1 MYGGHCPLTKK
12 PTNRSFSP
20 KLMRLITIPISHYCE
35 KVRWALD
42 YLKISYVEECH
53 SPPFHLLV
61 APRFGGKTT
70 PILTTKDGIFLD
82 STDCLKYLDSIA
94 SVDKKLYPN
103 QVELRQKVEELEEL
117 FDEQLGVLTR
127 LWGYSHTIN
136 DPKLIK
142 QAWCRNVPWIERA
155 LFPVVFPKTR
165 TLACKKFNITPESN
179 IETREK
185 IKQIFEQVSNILAD
199 GRRYLVGDKLSA
211 ADITFAALA
220 APTIA
225 PPEHPA
231 TRGSVDNFPVNMA
244 KEINQFRKTPA
255 GQFVLRLYRERN

>member
-1 MYGGHCPLTKK
+1 
-12 PTNRSFSP
+12 
-20 KLMRLITIPISHYCE
+20 MRLITIPISHYCE

-42 YLKISYVEECH
+42 HLKISYIEECH

-61 APRFGGKTT
+61 TPRFGGKTT
-70 PILTTKDGIFLD
+70 PILVTKDGTFVD

-94 SVDKKLYPN
+94 SEDSKLYPN
-103 QVELRQKVEELEEL
+103 KVELRQETEELEEL
-117 FDEQLGVLTR
+117 FDEKLGISTR

-136 DPKLIK
+136 NPKLVQK
-142 QAWCRNVPWIERA
+142 AWCRNVPWIERT

-165 TLACKKFNITPESN
+165 DLACKKFNITSESTV
-179 IETREK
+179 EACGK
-185 IKQIFEQVSNILAD
+185 IQEIFEQVSDILAD

-231 TRGSVDNFPVNMA
+231 SRGSLNNFPVSMA
-244 KEINQFRKTPA
+244 KEVNKFRKTPA
-255 GQFVLRLYRERN
+255 GQFVLRLYQERNN

>member
-1 MYGGHCPLTKK
+1 
-12 PTNRSFSP
+12 
-20 KLMRLITIPISHYCE
+20 MRLITIPISHYCE

-70 PILTTKDGIFLD
+70 PILITKDATFID

-94 SVDKKLYPN
+94 SENKKLYPN
-103 QVELRQKVEELEEL
+103 QKAEELEEL

-127 LWGYSHTIN
+127 LWGYSHIMN
-136 DPKLIK
+136 SPNIMQQL
-142 QAWCRNVPWIERA
+142 WCRNVPWIERA

-165 TLACKKFNITPESN
+165 ELACNKFNITSKSAV
-179 IETREK
+179 ETCEK
-185 IKQIFEQVSNILAD
+185 IQKIFDQVSNILAD
-199 GRRYLVGDKLSA
+199 GRLYLVGDKLSA

-225 PPEHPA
+225 PLEHP
-231 TRGSVDNFPVNMA
+231 TRRNLDEFPRIMA

-255 GQFVLRLYRERN
+255 GEFVLRLYRERNN